1 MALEHLVEV
10 LRREAEAE
18 SAAILAE
25 ARAHADTIHKESET
39 EISRRRAAV
48 QAAAE
53 ADRRVAVELALV
65 AARRSARKELL
76 EARQRLLDRVFAAAR
91 ERFPER
97 LGSPDYLAVLP
108 AQVAEA
114 LECLGKREG
123 TFRFH
128 PKIRQQ
134 VEPLLRDR
142 AGIHPQADSEVGA
155 GFRLTSQDGLV
166 EIDGTLEDRLARLA
180 TRAAV
185 EVMARFGSTP

>member
-18 SAAILAE
+18 CAAILAE
-25 ARAHADTIHKESET
+25 ARAQADTIRKESET
-39 EISRRRAAV
+39 EISRRRTAV

-53 ADRRVAVELALV
+53 ADRRAAVELALV
-65 AARRSARKELL
+65 VARRSARKELL
-76 EARQRLLDRVFAAAR
+76 EARQRLLERVFAVAR
-91 ERFPER
+91 GGFAEQ
-97 LGSPDYLAVLP
+97 LHSPDYLTALP

-128 PKIRQQ
+128 PEIRRQ

-142 AGIHPQADSEVGA
+142 PGIHPEADPEVGA

-185 EVMARFGSTP
+185 EVMARFGGSP